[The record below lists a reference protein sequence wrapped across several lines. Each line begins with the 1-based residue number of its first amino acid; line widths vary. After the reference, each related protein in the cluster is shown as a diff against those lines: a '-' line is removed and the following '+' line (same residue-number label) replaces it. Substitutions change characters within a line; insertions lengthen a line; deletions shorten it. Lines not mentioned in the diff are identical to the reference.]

1 MNARRIVV
9 AAALLAI
16 GSAQAQLVDAPSSSL
31 SAETGGRFGP
41 LADGFE
47 RYQPLY
53 GGNEAANPND
63 RLFKAQGFRTDPRLV
78 LGYAFNQYL
87 ALEAGYSHLDDRGF
101 HKPNPFN
108 AREMAIDEA
117 LGAGVLGARSYTTYL
132 AAKISVPVNER
143 LTAYGKL
150 GVAQSVVKSDGFVTP
165 RMAEAHA
172 GGKSTTVFGSETGTG
187 AYGALGA
194 KYKLNDKATL
204 KGEVIM
210 NGSADKF
217 RSNSNATGLRGSVGF
232 GF

>member
-1 MNARRIVV
+1 MNAKRIVV
-9 AAALLAI
+9 AAALLVTGGA
-16 GSAQAQLVDAPSSSL
+16 GAQTVEAPSAQL
-31 SAETGGRFGP
+31 SAQTGGRFGP
-41 LADGFE
+41 LAEGFK

-117 LGAGVLGARSYTTYL
+117 VGAGVLGERSYTTYL
-132 AAKISVPVNER
+132 AAKITVPVNER

-150 GVAQSVVKSDGFVTP
+150 GVAQSVVKHDGFVTKN
-165 RMAEAHA
+165 MAEAHA
-172 GGKSTTVFGSETGTG
+172 AGISAGAFGSETGTG

-217 RSNSNATGLRGSVGF
+217 RSNSNASSVRGSVGF

>member
-1 MNARRIVV
+1 MKATGFALV
-9 AAALLAI
+9 AVLVAM
-16 GSAQAQLVDAPSSSL
+16 GSAQAQSIDAPSSNL
-31 SAETGGRFGP
+31 SAQPGGRYGP
-41 LADGFE
+41 LAEGFK
-47 RYQPLY
+47 RYRSVY

-78 LGYAFNQYL
+78 IGYAFNQYL

-117 LGAGVLGARSYTTYL
+117 VGAGVLGARSYTTHL
-132 AAKISVPVNER
+132 AAKITVPVNER

-150 GVAQSVVKSDGFVTP
+150 GVAQSVVKNDGFVTP
-165 RMAEAHA
+165 NMAEAHA
-172 GGKSTTVFGSETGTG
+172 GGKPATAFGSEAGTG

-194 KYKLNDKATL
+194 KYKLGDKATL

-217 RSNSNATGLRGSVGF
+217 RSNSNASGVRGSVGF

>member
-1 MNARRIVV
+1 MNAKCIVV
-9 AAALLAI
+9 AAALLAA
-16 GSAQAQLVDAPSSSL
+16 GGAGAQTVEAPSSQL
-31 SAETGGRFGP
+31 SAQTGGRFGP
-41 LADGFE
+41 LAEGFK

-53 GGNEAANPND
+53 GGNETANPND
-63 RLFKAQGFRTDPRLV
+63 RLFKAQGFRTDPRLT

-117 LGAGVLGARSYTTYL
+117 VGAGVLGERSYTTHL
-132 AAKISVPVNER
+132 AAKITVPVNER

-150 GVAQSVVKSDGFVTP
+150 GVAQSVVKNDGFVT
-165 RMAEAHA
+165 RDMAEAHA
-172 GGKSTTVFGSETGTG
+172 AGRSAGAFGSETGTG

-217 RSNSNATGLRGSVGF
+217 RSNSNASSVRGSVGF